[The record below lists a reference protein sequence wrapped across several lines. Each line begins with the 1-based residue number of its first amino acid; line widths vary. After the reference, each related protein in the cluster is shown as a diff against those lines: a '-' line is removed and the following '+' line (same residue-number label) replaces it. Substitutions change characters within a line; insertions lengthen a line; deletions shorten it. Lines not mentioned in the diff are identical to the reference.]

1 MLNKLKVVSS
11 KLIFDFG
18 NTRKLLSTFDITF
31 IIWEKLFNQTGY
43 IAHSL
48 FHLPV
53 HSFFVFNLII
63 VLLSVLYILFSE
75 M

>member
-11 KLIFDFG
+11 KLIFDFE
-18 NTRKLLSTFDITF
+18 NTRKFLSIFDITF
-31 IIWEKLFNQTGY
+31 IIWEKLLNQTGY

-48 FHLPV
+48 FYLLV

-75 M
+75 I